1 MASEILRETSARNA
15 KKNSLAGVSRQH
27 RDFSPASIRSHSS
40 SLKRKDT
47 DSSVSYANAAKKMF
61 LSSKPPQE
69 KPPPAATDNFVISAE
84 NLETMEVNSAKVASI
99 CEKLH
104 SAILAIPRGKSH
116 LPDTS

>member
-27 RDFSPASIRSHSS
+27 RDSSPASIRSHSS

-61 LSSKPPQE
+61 LSSKPSQE
-69 KPPPAATDNFVISAE
+69 KPPPSCDGQLRNQ
-84 NLETMEVNSAKVASI
+84 
-99 CEKLH
+99 
-104 SAILAIPRGKSH
+104 R
-116 LPDTS
+116 